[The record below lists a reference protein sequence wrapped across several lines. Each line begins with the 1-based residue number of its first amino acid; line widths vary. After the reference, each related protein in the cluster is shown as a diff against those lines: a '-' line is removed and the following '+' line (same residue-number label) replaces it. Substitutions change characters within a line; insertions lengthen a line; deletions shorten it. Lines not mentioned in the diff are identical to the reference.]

1 MIYKFTDNVINDSLS
16 WNDVKCLHPSA
27 FEEIVSIV
35 RLRNNSCDKASALD
49 IIDERWTFY
58 LTYKGAIQAVE
69 DDTGFRLL
77 FE

>member
-16 WNDVKCLHPSA
+16 WNDVKRLNPNA
-27 FEEIVSIV
+27 FEEFVSIV
-35 RLRNNSCDKASALD
+35 RIRNRGCDKSFALD
-49 IIDERWTFY
+49 IIDENWSFY

-69 DDTGFRLL
+69 DETNFRLL